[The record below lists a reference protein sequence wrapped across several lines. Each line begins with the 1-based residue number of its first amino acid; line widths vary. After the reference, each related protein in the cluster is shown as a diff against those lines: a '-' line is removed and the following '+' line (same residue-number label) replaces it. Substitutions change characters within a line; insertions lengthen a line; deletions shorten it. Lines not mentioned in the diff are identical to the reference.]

1 MSVVVVT
8 GGTRGVGT
16 GIARA
21 FLRDGAEVVICGRN
35 PPERPLAEAGRR
47 ARYLPL
53 DVRDPAA
60 AEEFVHR
67 VARDHGSLDV
77 LVNNAG
83 GTPYRPLAEGE
94 PHRHARVV
102 ELNLL
107 APLHLSRA
115 ARPVMR
121 QQPGG
126 GVILMIGSVSGT
138 RPSPGTAAYGAAKA
152 GLASLAGSMAVE
164 WAGDGIRVN
173 TLVLGM
179 VATERLRD
187 HFGGGDGL
195 GPALDRTVPLG
206 RPAEPGEVGEA
217 CVFLASP
224 GAAYITGASLA
235 VHGGGERL
243 ALHDVTARESTPAPA
258 PAPAPGPDPGPGPD
272 RGQNL

>member
-8 GGTRGVGT
+8 GGTRGVGA
-16 GIARA
+16 GVARA
-21 FLRDGAEVVICGRN
+21 FLRDGAEVVVCGRN
-35 PPERPLAEAGRR
+35 APERPLAAAGRE

-67 VARDHGSLDV
+67 VARDHGGLDV

-94 PHRHARVV
+94 PHRHARVI

-115 ARPVMR
+115 VHPVMR

-126 GVILMIGSVSGT
+126 GVILMIGSMSGT

-152 GLASLAGSMAVE
+152 GLASLAGSMAAE

-179 VATERLRD
+179 VGTERLRD
-187 HFGGGDGL
+187 HFGGGEGL

-206 RPAEPGEVGEA
+206 RLAEPEEVGEA

-224 GAAYITGASLA
+224 RARYITGASLA

-243 ALHDVTARESTPAPA
+243 ALHETTARESEGESERDSEVQSEGEARA
-258 PAPAPGPDPGPGPD
+258 
-272 RGQNL
+272 